1 MVGSSREHGKIF
13 AIIDDDV
20 ISGAENK
27 KTVLPIRAEV
37 SFGIMSKT
45 NNI

>member
-13 AIIDDDV
+13 AIIDDV

-27 KTVLPIRAEV
+27 KTVLPIRAEA